1 MALNYFFRI
10 PALEKLIENI
20 ILEEFSVGAFNKNN
34 QLIGV
39 LILHEMEDGKEESE
53 IVDVQSNCQKF
64 PEKFQKLEKF
74 FIDLCTNFGKG
85 NVFSTYN
92 VERVMDIYIVCTK

>member
-1 MALNYFFRI
+1 
-10 PALEKLIENI
+10 
-20 ILEEFSVGAFNKNN
+20 
-34 QLIGV
+34 
-39 LILHEMEDGKEESE
+39 MEDGKEESE

-85 NVFSTYN
+85 NVFSTHN

>member
-1 MALNYFFRI
+1 MALNCFFRI

-85 NVFSTYN
+85 NVFSTHN